1 MKHLTTLFICLYVIP
16 WVSSCAINPVTGRT
30 ELMLLSDEDEVRM
43 GQETDPE
50 ITAMY
55 GIYNDVAL
63 VTYIDNLGQQMA
75 KISHRPQL
83 TYTFNVMDSPVINAF
98 AVPGGY
104 VYLTRGILAYLNSEA
119 ELAGVI
125 GMRSAI
131 SPPGIQHSSTL
142 KPSWPR

>member
-1 MKHLTTLFICLYVIP
+1 MKHLTTFLICLCVIP
-16 WVSSCAINPVTGRT
+16 WISACAINPVTGRT

-55 GIYNDVAL
+55 GIYDDVAL
-63 VTYIDNLGQQMA
+63 VTYIDNLGQPMA

-98 AVPGGY
+98 A
-104 VYLTRGILAYLNSEA
+104 ED
-119 ELAGVI
+119 
-125 GMRSAI
+125 
-131 SPPGIQHSSTL
+131 SSTIFSPL
-142 KPSWPR
+142 S